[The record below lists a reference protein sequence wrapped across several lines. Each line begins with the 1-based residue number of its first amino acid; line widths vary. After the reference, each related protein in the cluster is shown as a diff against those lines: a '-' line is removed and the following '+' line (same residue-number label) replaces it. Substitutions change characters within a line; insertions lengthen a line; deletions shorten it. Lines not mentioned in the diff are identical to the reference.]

1 MRLFGLI
8 GQPLTHSFSASY
20 FAEKFV
26 REKSNDCQYQLFPLE
41 KIELLADLLAEY
53 PSLEGLNVTIPYK

>member
-20 FAEKFV
+20 FAE
-26 REKSNDCQYQLFPLE
+26 SLFGKKVMIANINFSRLR
-41 KIELLADLLAEY
+41 K
-53 PSLEGLNVTIPYK
+53 

>member
-20 FAEKFV
+20 FAEKFS
-26 REKSNDCQYQLFPLE
+26 REK
-41 KIELLADLLAEY
+41 KIMIA
-53 PSLEGLNVTIPYK
+53 NINFFRWRK